1 MLSNSNLLGNLPIT
15 QVPALD
21 RSVAI
26 LDTLAKTSSAQTL
39 GDIAEQLA
47 IPKSSAHNL
56 LQALLVHGLIR
67 RNEAGG
73 FSLGTKSLQWGHS
86 FNNSSQLMSAF
97 EEAMRG
103 NQSLASETVMLAIL
117 DQTEVTYLA
126 CHPGSRPLA
135 VNFKVGGRFTA
146 SCTSSGKAILSTM
159 SDSDIRRVY
168 ATQNDEQYKSG
179 KLYKLTKHSLGT
191 VNALCREMTTIKLQG
206 YAIDDEETAEGMRC
220 FGAPILA
227 AASHIAIAGVAVSTI
242 KASLNAKRQ
251 AEVITAIKTLSKEIS
266 LRLGG
271 QHQ

>member
-1 MLSNSNLLGNLPIT
+1 MPIT

-26 LDTLAKTSSAQTL
+26 LDTLAKTSGAQTL
-39 GDIAEQLA
+39 GDIADQLA
-47 IPKSSAHNL
+47 IPKSSTHNL
-56 LQALLVHGLIR
+56 LQALLAHGLIR
-67 RNEAGG
+67 RNEAGA
-73 FSLGTKSLQWGHS
+73 FSLGTKSLQWGNS
-86 FNNSSQLMSAF
+86 FNNSSQLMAAF

-103 NQSLASETVMLAIL
+103 NQSLASETVMLAVL

-135 VNFKVGGRFTA
+135 VNFKVGGRFIA

-159 SDSDIRRVY
+159 SDAEIRRLY
-168 ATQNDEQYKSG
+168 TSQNDAHYNSG
-179 KLYKLTKHSLGT
+179 KLYKLTKHSLGSLA
-191 VNALCREMTTIKLQG
+191 ALCREMTTIKQQG

-227 AASHIAIAGVAVSTI
+227 AASSVAIAGVAVSTI
-242 KASLNAKRQ
+242 KASLNTKRQ
-251 AEVITAIKTLSKEIS
+251 AEVIAAIKTLSKDIS

-271 QHQ
+271 HEE